1 MQMNRQLHIIAGC
14 KNHKTYLKHSYCK
27 QPFKLA
33 NVTEDKTDT
42 LLRLMITSSSPGV
55 LDNDNYTIEVL
66 IEEGAKMHLTTQ
78 GYQRLF
84 TMSNQASQC
93 MNVHVLNNG
102 SFCFLPH
109 PTVPHKAS
117 NFSAA
122 NNIYLSGNHNLLWSE
137 IITCG
142 RKLSGEEFKF
152 TRFHT
157 ITNVYLNNKL
167 VVKENVLLEPL
178 KRNVHAIGQLERYTH
193 QSTLLFINDQADMKK
208 ILEAGIQLLSGVE
221 DIIFGI
227 SNLPVNGLIFRTLGL
242 KAEKLFNCNNKLAS
256 LIQQMVNCNV
266 NIETVDSS
274 ATLLKTAENFLN
286 DR

>member
-1 MQMNRQLHIIAGC
+1 MV
-14 KNHKTYLKHSYCK
+14 S
-27 QPFKLA
+27 
-33 NVTEDKTDT
+33 
-42 LLRLMITSSSPGV
+42 SSSPGV

-66 IEEGAKMHLTTQ
+66 IEKDAKVHVTTQ

-84 TMSNQASQC
+84 TMSNHASQH

-109 PTVPHKAS
+109 PLVPHKAS

-122 NNIYLSGNHNLLWSE
+122 NNIYLVDNHNLLWSE

-178 KRNVHAIGQLERYTH
+178 KKNVHAIGQLESYTH
-193 QSTLLFINDQADMKK
+193 QSTLLFIDDHADMKK
-208 ILEAGIQLLSGVE
+208 ILETGKQLLSGIE

-227 SNLPVNGLIFRTLGL
+227 SDLPVNGLIFRTLGL
-242 KAEKLFNCNNKLAS
+242 KAEKLFNCNNKLAW
-256 LIQQMVNCNV
+256 LIQQMVNSNV
-266 NIETVDSS
+266 NIETNSS
-274 ATLLKTAENFLN
+274 ATLLKTAENL
-286 DR
+286 